1 VLAFVLI
8 HSPFVGP
15 LSWQP
20 TARALEA
27 RGQIA
32 AAPSLAASA
41 ARAPYWSRFADVVA
55 TAARELPEQAPLVL
69 VGHSAAGLVLPAAG
83 VAIRA
88 AGPERAVR
96 AYVFVDATLPRG
108 SASLGELIP
117 PEVGIGL
124 EELRALA
131 GGSGL
136 LPPWGTDWPEDLWT
150 QLIPDA
156 ALRARFAAELRPAPL
171 ALFEERPPAVP
182 GWPDAPCAYLRFSPL
197 YAREQDAARRAG
209 WPTRALGG
217 GHLHMLAASV
227 AVASALLQLAADAQ
241 RAAGTAPRPAV

>member
-1 VLAFVLI
+1 
-8 HSPFVGP
+8 
-15 LSWQP
+15 
-20 TARALEA
+20 
-27 RGQIA
+27 
-32 AAPSLAASA
+32 
-41 ARAPYWSRFADVVA
+41 VVA
-55 TAARELPEQAPLVL
+55 TAARELPEHAPLVL

-136 LPPWGTDWPEDLWT
+136 LPPWGTDWPEDLWR

-156 ALRARFAAELRPAPL
+156 ALRAR
-171 ALFEERPPAVP
+171 
-182 GWPDAPCAYLRFSPL
+182 W
-197 YAREQDAARRAG
+197 
-209 WPTRALGG
+209 
-217 GHLHMLAASV
+217 
-227 AVASALLQLAADAQ
+227 
-241 RAAGTAPRPAV
+241 AAGTCTCSLRRWPLRAPC